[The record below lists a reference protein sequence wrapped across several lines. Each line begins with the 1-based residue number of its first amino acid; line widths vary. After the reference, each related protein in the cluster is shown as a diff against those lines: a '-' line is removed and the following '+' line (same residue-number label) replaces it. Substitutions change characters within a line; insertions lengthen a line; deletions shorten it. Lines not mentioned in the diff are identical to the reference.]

1 MDDSLLS
8 EQLTVL
14 QEKLGYRFSNIRLLV
29 NALTHSSYAY
39 ESKDKD
45 VEDNERLEFLGDG
58 ILDFVIAEE
67 LFHRKTKGDEGY
79 LSKTRALIV
88 CEAMLAEVAE
98 EMAVGGLLL
107 LGRGENA
114 SGGRHKPSNLSS
126 AMEAMFAAIY
136 LDGGFEVA
144 KKAILS
150 ILNEAIRRA
159 LAGTLVFDY
168 KSRLLEWSQSEL
180 VHKPISFVIID
191 EEGPVHDR
199 IYQAAVLLDNV
210 VIGEGAGRSKKQA
223 EQKAAKAALGKIY
236 PEA

>member
-1 MDDSLLS
+1 MDDSTMTEPLF
-8 EQLTVL
+8 VL
-14 QEKLGYRFSNIRLLV
+14 QEKLGYRFSNTRLLV

-39 ESKDKD
+39 ESKDKGA
-45 VEDNERLEFLGDG
+45 EDNERLEFLGDG

-67 LFHRKTKGDEGY
+67 LFHRKTKKDEGY

-98 EMAVGGLLL
+98 EMDVGSLLL

-114 SGGRHKPSNLSS
+114 SGGRQKPSNLSS

-136 LDGGFEVA
+136 LDGGFEAA

-168 KSRLLEWSQSEL
+168 KSRLLEWSQSDL
-180 VHKPISFVIID
+180 AHTPISFVILD
-191 EEGPVHDR
+191 EDGPVHDR
-199 IYQAAVLLDNV
+199 IYRAAVLQGTV
-210 VIGEGAGRSKKQA
+210 VIGEGTGRSKKQA
-223 EQKAAKAALGKIY
+223 EQNAAKAALGEIY
-236 PEA
+236 SED